1 MFEMRPYRRN
11 SMSTWNPF
19 SEMEEMER
27 RLFNNDFF
35 SGRGLAEF
43 KTDIPDE
50 GDYYELKADL
60 PGFKKEDI
68 QLQLD
73 GDTLTI
79 QAQRHSEHEEQE
91 KKGKYVC
98 CERSYGAYSR
108 SFDVSGIRAEGIT
121 ASYDSGVLTL
131 KLPKK
136 TVTKIKAGK
145 DPRCTPRVLF
155 LCLSFRRQKRP
166 EEIPA
171 SLRFSRVSSAPLPV
185 TEGVLLW
192 QIYQVRGTVRD
203 GCQV

>member
-43 KTDIPDE
+43 KTDITDE

-60 PGFKKEDI
+60 PGFKNEDI

-79 QAQRHSEHEEQE
+79 QRTA
-91 KKGKYVC
+91 
-98 CERSYGAYSR
+98 GAST
-108 SFDVSGIRAEGIT
+108 SPASGR
-121 ASYDSGVLTL
+121 
-131 KLPKK
+131 
-136 TVTKIKAGK
+136 
-145 DPRCTPRVLF
+145 RVLPPPTTAV
-155 LCLSFRRQKRP
+155 C
-166 EEIPA
+166 
-171 SLRFSRVSSAPLPV
+171 
-185 TEGVLLW
+185 
-192 QIYQVRGTVRD
+192 
-203 GCQV
+203 

>member
-43 KTDIPDE
+43 KTDITDE

-91 KKGKYVC
+91 KKGKY
-98 CERSYGAYSR
+98 GH
-108 SFDVSGIRAEGIT
+108 F
-121 ASYDSGVLTL
+121 
-131 KLPKK
+131 
-136 TVTKIKAGK
+136 
-145 DPRCTPRVLF
+145 
-155 LCLSFRRQKRP
+155 
-166 EEIPA
+166 
-171 SLRFSRVSSAPLPV
+171 SLRFSTSRTNGPRLLLQAKVGTHPTFGEKSHTSAYTPKRVCP
-185 TEGVLLW
+185 
-192 QIYQVRGTVRD
+192 
-203 GCQV
+203 

>member
-1 MFEMRPYRRN
+1 MFELRPYRKNN
-11 SMSTWNPF
+11 SVSYYNPF
-19 SEMEEMER
+19 RDMESFEKA
-27 RLFNNDFF
+27 FF
-35 SGRGLAEF
+35 GDPYYRNALAEF
-43 KTDIPDE
+43 KTDITDE
-50 GDYYELKADL
+50 GDHYELKADL

-136 TVTKIKAGK
+136 TV
-145 DPRCTPRVLF
+145 
-155 LCLSFRRQKRP
+155 
-166 EEIPA
+166 E
-171 SLRFSRVSSAPLPV
+171 VSSSR
-185 TEGVLLW
+185 
-192 QIYQVRGTVRD
+192 QISID
-203 GCQV
+203 